1 MKFLWSVAWRNL
13 WRHKRR
19 SLITAFAMAIGVAL
33 CMSMI
38 AWTDGMY
45 AEMFKVMVEQQL
57 GHVQVHHAAYP
68 GKGLVFDSLEDREA
82 LLAEI
87 DGMAGTV
94 AAGPRI
100 DGFALLGGETKSAGG
115 QLIGIDP
122 ARHRK
127 VSNVHERMVDGE
139 FLSDDPSKQII
150 IGYQL
155 AEEIEVGLGDEVV
168 AVTQAT
174 DGSTGND
181 LYTVVGTYKT
191 GDVSMDQFGGFLHI
205 ADAEELLYLYDQA
218 HGITVLT
225 EHADDVEAYTLALR
239 AQVSREVPLLVNH
252 DDTGYEY
259 ELECPEVVDETVTD
273 EAVDASVDAT
283 PDAAAETGKPTITQ
297 GTLEAGASM
306 ELEDAA
312 GCTLLVDERLRRD
325 LHAESVCVIEGGAL
339 DCEAVQV
346 QSWWEASP
354 ATAQMMGM
362 SDFTAY
368 FMLAIVFAVAA
379 FGVVNTMMMSVYERT
394 REMGVLRAL
403 GLRKGK
409 LVWLVVFESFFLA
422 GLAATI
428 GLAIGGALDWYI
440 VVHGLDFS
448 GSMPDG
454 FSWEGVMLDPVMKG
468 LVRPSSVI
476 LPVVAV
482 FVVSILSSL
491 WPAWRATRL
500 QPVTAIREE

>member
-13 WRHKRR
+13 WRHRRR
-19 SLITAFAMAIGVAL
+19 SLITAFAMATGVAL
-33 CMSMI
+33 CMTMI

-57 GHVQVHHAAYP
+57 GHVQVHHPDYP
-68 GKGLVFDSLEDREA
+68 GKSLVFDTLKDREA
-82 LLAEI
+82 LLARI
-87 DGMAGTV
+87 DGTEGTV

-115 QLIGIDP
+115 QIVGIDP
-122 ARHRK
+122 ARHRQ
-127 VSNVHERMVDGE
+127 VSNVHERMVEGE
-139 FLSDDPSKQII
+139 FLSDAVGQQII

-155 AEEIEVGLGDEVV
+155 AEEIEVGLGDAVV

-174 DGSTGND
+174 DGSTGNE
-181 LYTVVGTYKT
+181 LYTVVGTFKT
-191 GDVSMDQFGGFLHI
+191 GDVSMDQFGGYIHI
-205 ADAEELLYLYDQA
+205 ADAEALLYLPDQA

-225 EHADDVEAYTLALR
+225 EDDEQVEAYAAALK
-239 AQVSREVPLLVNH
+239 
-252 DDTGYEY
+252 
-259 ELECPEVVDETVTD
+259 
-273 EAVDASVDAT
+273 EAVGNG
-283 PDAAAETGKPTITQ
+283 E
-297 GTLEAGASM
+297 
-306 ELEDAA
+306 
-312 GCTLLVDERLRRD
+312 
-325 LHAESVCVIEGGAL
+325 
-339 DCEAVQV
+339 VQV
-346 QSWWEASP
+346 QTWWEASP
-354 ATAQMMGM
+354 STAQMMGM

-409 LVWLVVFESFFLA
+409 LVWLVIFESFFLA

-428 GLAIGGALDWYI
+428 GLVIGGLLDWYI
-440 VVHGLDFS
+440 VVYGIDFS

-476 LPVVAV
+476 LPVLAV
-482 FVVSILSSL
+482 FVVSILASL